1 MTLRNS
7 QTDLTDLAS
16 LRPFLHSVERIK
28 WFSILILI
36 VVGVSEVLAHL
47 GRGVVVDNGGDDDD
61 RNDDGFRSSFFLFCI

>member
-28 WFSILILI
+28 WFSILI

>member
-1 MTLRNS
+1 MILRNS

-16 LRPFLHSVERIK
+16 LRPFLHSVVERIK
-28 WFSILILI
+28 WFSILI

>member
-7 QTDLTDLAS
+7 QTDLTDLLAA

-28 WFSILILI
+28 WFSILI

-47 GRGVVVDNGGDDDD
+47 GRGVVVDDGDDDD
-61 RNDDGFRSSFFLFCI
+61 NNDDGFRSFDFLFCI

>member
-7 QTDLTDLAS
+7 HTDLTDLLAS

-28 WFSILILI
+28 WFSILI

-47 GRGVVVDNGGDDDD
+47 GRGVVVDNGGDDGD